1 MSQGNEVKSVAKA
14 LRLLELLSDARQPLS
29 LTELHQRTGWPRST
43 IFGLLSTMR
52 EFRVVSQWSDGRYAL
67 GLRLFEFGCSA
78 GSVWDITAVARP
90 YLQRLAARAGGSAV
104 LSVCDGGHV
113 MALDQAEGHGGLR
126 VVVELGM
133 ELPLHATSQGKLFLS
148 ALGQG
153 AAHQLLEGRDL
164 TLYTPHTIT
173 DPDTLYQEL
182 EQIRAQGYAVEDG
195 EYKIGLRSVSAPVW
209 QEDGRMGYAVTVVG
223 MFRRVRSEEFQQIIA
238 ETVETVRALSSALSR
253 S

>member
-14 LRLLELLSDARQPLS
+14 LRLVELLSDARQPLS

-52 EFRVVSQWSDGRYAL
+52 EFRVVSQWPDGRYAL

-78 GSVWDITAVARP
+78 GSVWDISAVAKP

-148 ALGQG
+148 SMGQG
-153 AAHQLLEGRDL
+153 AVHQLLEDRPL
-164 TLYTPHTIT
+164 TLHTPHTLT
-173 DPDTLYQEL
+173 DPAALYQEL
-182 EQIRAQGYAVEDG
+182 DRIRAQGYAVEDG
-195 EYKIGLRSVSAPVW
+195 EYKIGLRSVSAPVCRA
-209 QEDGRMGYAVTVVG
+209 DGQMAYALTVVG
-223 MFRRVRSEEFQQIIA
+223 MFRRVRSEEFQQVIA
-238 ETVETVRALSSALSR
+238 ETVETARALSTALAR
-253 S
+253 G